1 MIHSISNQRGSWV
14 NGTGMPSSPFLGV
27 QELALVAGKLLTFKF
42 EGQSVYC
49 SDLGSL
55 RQRL

>member
-42 EGQSVYC
+42 EGRSVYC